1 MMRNPVPISYR
12 DRHGYEEEEDAEEEE
27 EPNDIISISHRS
39 WVSLN
44 GYTWKFRVHENA

>member
-12 DRHGYEEEEDAEEEE
+12 DRHGYEEEEEEEE

>member
-12 DRHGYEEEEDAEEEE
+12 DRHGYEEEEEEEE

-39 WVSLN
+39 WVSMN